1 MPLCGFRTLPEH
13 AGSLTEH
20 PAVAAAVHN
29 YDEEARDIEVKN
41 VAGVGVIPPCCW
53 TVWYRGVPD
62 VLSESTASPSTTTMR
77 R

>member
-1 MPLCGFRTLPEH
+1 M
-13 AGSLTEH
+13 
-20 PAVAAAVHN
+20 AAAVHN